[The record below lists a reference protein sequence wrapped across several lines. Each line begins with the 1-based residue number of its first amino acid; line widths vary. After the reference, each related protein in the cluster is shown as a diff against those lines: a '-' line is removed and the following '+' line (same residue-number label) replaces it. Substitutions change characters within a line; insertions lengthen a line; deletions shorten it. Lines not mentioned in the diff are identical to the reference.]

1 MNEVTIA
8 FLFRGI
14 NLMLVTLGGILS
26 IYLGW
31 RLYRDGIVSAVESEV
46 RHGDKWKF
54 AMKALGP
61 GVFFA
66 LFGMWILVTVIGK
79 EVSTESRGEPVE
91 VEEVSGDAPDAD
103 KAAALDKAPEVDV
116 NAGTKTPA
124 SGDAAPAAKKVSFW
138 LGLIPQAQ
146 AQTVKRARFCAYYTK
161 TKNYDGDVI
170 AKQDFQTAI
179 DDAVS
184 ALRAGEFDPAAQKK
198 ANHAIA
204 ILARLSSANGGAVK

>member
-1 MNEVTIA
+1 
-8 FLFRGI
+8 
-14 NLMLVTLGGILS
+14 MLATLGGILS

-31 RLYRDGIVSAVESEV
+31 KLYREGIVSAVESEV

-91 VEEVSGDAPDAD
+91 VEEVSGDA
-103 KAAALDKAPEVDV
+103 
-116 NAGTKTPA
+116 
-124 SGDAAPAAKKVSFW
+124 APAAKKVSFW

-146 AQTVKRARFCAYYTK
+146 AQTVKRARLCAYYTR
-161 TKNYDGDVI
+161 TVNYDGDVI

-184 ALRAGEFDPAAQKK
+184 ALRAGEFDPAAQNK

-204 ILARLSSANGGAVK
+204 ILARLSSANGGAVQ